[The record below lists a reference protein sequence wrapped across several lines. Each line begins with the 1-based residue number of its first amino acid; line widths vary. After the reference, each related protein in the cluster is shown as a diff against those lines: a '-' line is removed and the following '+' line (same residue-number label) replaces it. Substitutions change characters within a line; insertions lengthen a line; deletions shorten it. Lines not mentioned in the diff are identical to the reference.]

1 MREASYVQLQY
12 LFEMVHMAKP
22 CFGTSTR
29 LPSIVMLKYLS
40 VKNFIQGRVRV
51 TMSPNC
57 HRHNLFRGSTE
68 YLLKFY
74 NTLTRDKR

>member
-29 LPSIVMLKYLS
+29 LPSIVMLEYLS
-40 VKNFIQGRVRV
+40 VKNFIQGRVRGKDESEL
-51 TMSPNC
+51 SPPQSFQRQ
-57 HRHNLFRGSTE
+57 HRISSEIL
-68 YLLKFY
+68 
-74 NTLTRDKR
+74 